1 MSRNPNIDRA
11 ARVIATAIVH
21 GTNADIALEIAQAL
35 DDTALLVRPGCRETV
50 PTPAEVAEISAA
62 RRAQTVVDNARGFE
76 DMPGAPRVTAA
87 GPEVRVVVHPTSLAD
102 WGAWTARLNVRPQ
115 DVTLVGHSAVAT
127 GRCGGVRVRVTGL
140 GVPALV
146 GASLRRTSSKGVS
159 RV

>member
-1 MSRNPNIDRA
+1 MRNPNIDRA

-21 GTNADIALEIAQAL
+21 GSHADVALEVAQAL
-35 DDTALLVRPGCRETV
+35 DDAALLVRPGRRETV

-76 DMPGAPRVTAA
+76 DMPGAPRVMAA
-87 GPEVRVVVHPTSLAD
+87 GPEVRVVVHPRSLVE
-102 WGAWTARLNVRPQ
+102 WRAWTVRLNVRPQ
-115 DVTLVGHSAVAT
+115 DVKLIGHSAVAV

-146 GASLRRTSSKGVS
+146 GAELRRGEKRGVA